1 MKRVIKASID
11 IHAPPEKVWEVLMDF
26 PRYSEWSKYLLS
38 IEGRAVPGSY
48 LYITQL
54 AANDQTR
61 EFKSMVLQAT
71 APRSFRWIERLWF
84 SGLLDREHEFAL
96 EYQFGGHTRVRQSE
110 EYGGFLTLFL
120 SRSFESVASDGFAAF
135 NLALK
140 KRTESR
146 RS

>member
-1 MKRVIKASID
+1 MKRVIKTSID

-48 LYITQL
+48 LYVTQT
-54 AANDQTR
+54 AANGKER

-71 APRSFRWIERLWF
+71 PPRSFRWLEHLWVP
-84 SGLLDREHEFAL
+84 GLLDREHEFAL
-96 EYQFGGHTRVRQSE
+96 EYQFGGHTRVRQTE
-110 EYGGFLTLFL
+110 EYGGLLTLLFG
-120 SRSFESVASDGFAAF
+120 RWFDPPVESDFTAF
-135 NLALK
+135 NRALK

-146 RS
+146 R